1 MSKERSTNKKKEKQF
16 NKAKNIMMTIYF
28 GLGALFM
35 LLMILIIIGI
45 LNQGEIITWFGF

>member
-1 MSKERSTNKKKEKQF
+1 MGKEITTNKKKERKF
-16 NKAKNIMMTIYF
+16 TKTKNIMMTIYF